1 MKSIFLP
8 AIIFFYVVYLVV
20 MGLGLKEYNYF
31 LKPLLIPSLILYVFI
46 SDNFKSKGA
55 LISALTLST
64 LGDVLLLFTDED
76 PLYFIMGLVA
86 FLTAHLFYI
95 YIFFNKIKTNFPKK
109 GVGISTALIIVYLLY
124 FLSTMWENLADMKI
138 PVLVYAIVI
147 SSMLWLAIRIYFQNY
162 SKSSLL
168 ILLGALS
175 FVISDSTLALNMF
188 YFDGKI
194 QNGSLIIMFTYL
206 AAQTLLVIGLM
217 GEKSEVKD

>member
-8 AIIFFYVVYLVV
+8 AIIVFYVVYLVV

-64 LGDVLLLFTDED
+64 LGDVLLLFTEEG

-95 YIFFNKIKTNFPKK
+95 YIFFNKIKTNFPKQ
-109 GVGISTALIIVYLLY
+109 GVGISTSLIVVYLMVL
-124 FLSTMWENLADMKI
+124 LNTMWDKLDEMKI
-138 PVLVYAIVI
+138 PVVIYAVVI

-162 SKSSLL
+162 SKNALI
-168 ILLGALS
+168 ILLGALF
-175 FVISDSTLALNMF
+175 FVISDSTLAWNMF
-188 YFDGKI
+188 Y
-194 QNGSLIIMFTYL
+194 QPVPSGSLIIMSTYL

>member
-8 AIIFFYVVYLVV
+8 AIIVFYVVYLVV

-64 LGDVLLLFTDED
+64 LGDVLLLFTEEG

-95 YIFFNKIKTNFPKK
+95 YIFFNKIKTNFPKQ
-109 GVGISTALIIVYLLY
+109 GVGISTSLIVVYLMVL
-124 FLSTMWENLADMKI
+124 LNTMWDKLDEMKI
-138 PVLVYAIVI
+138 PVVIYAVVI
-147 SSMLWLAIRIYFQNY
+147 STMLWLAIRIYFQNY
-162 SKSSLL
+162 SKNALI
-168 ILLGALS
+168 ILLGALF
-175 FVISDSTLALNMF
+175 FVISDSTLAWNMF
-188 YFDGKI
+188 Y
-194 QNGSLIIMFTYL
+194 QPVPSGSLIIMSTYL

>member
-8 AIIFFYVVYLVV
+8 VIIVFYFVYLVV

-64 LGDVLLLFTDED
+64 LGDVLLLFTEEG

-86 FLTAHLFYI
+86 FLAAHLFYI
-95 YIFFNKIKTNFPKK
+95 YIFFNKIKTNFPKQ
-109 GVGISTALIIVYLLY
+109 GVGISTSLIVVYLMVL
-124 FLSTMWENLADMKI
+124 LNTMWYKLDEMKI
-138 PVLVYAIVI
+138 PVVIYAVVI

-162 SKSSLL
+162 SKNALI
-168 ILLGALS
+168 ILLGALF
-175 FVISDSTLALNMF
+175 FVISDSTLAWNMF
-188 YFDGKI
+188 Y
-194 QNGSLIIMFTYL
+194 QPVPSGSLIIMSTYL

-217 GEKSEVKD
+217 GEKSEIKD

>member
-8 AIIFFYVVYLVV
+8 VIIVFYIVYLVI
-20 MGLGLKEYNYF
+20 MGLGMKEYNYF
-31 LKPLLIPSLILYVFI
+31 LKPILIPSLILLVFI

-64 LGDVLLLFTDED
+64 LGDVLLLFTEEG

-95 YIFFNKIKTNFPKK
+95 YIFFNKIKTNFPKQ
-109 GVGISTALIIVYLLY
+109 GVGISTSLILVYLMVL
-124 FLSTMWENLADMKI
+124 LNTMWDKLAEMKI
-138 PVLVYAIVI
+138 PVVVYAVVI
-147 SSMLWLAIRIYFQNY
+147 STMLWLAIRIYFQNY
-162 SKSSLL
+162 AKNALI
-168 ILLGALS
+168 ILLGALF
-175 FVISDSTLALNMF
+175 FVISDSTLAWNMF
-188 YFDGKI
+188 YQPI
-194 QNGSLIIMFTYL
+194 PSGSLIIMSTYL

>member
-8 AIIFFYVVYLVV
+8 AIIVFYVVYLVI

-46 SDNFKSKGA
+46 SNNFKSKGA

-64 LGDVLLLFTDED
+64 LGDVLLLFTEEG

-95 YIFFNKIKTNFPKK
+95 FIFFNKIKTNFPKQ
-109 GVGISTALIIVYLLY
+109 GVGISTSLIVVYLMVL
-124 FLSTMWENLADMKI
+124 LNTMWDKLDEMKI
-138 PVLVYAIVI
+138 PVVIYAVVI

-162 SKSSLL
+162 SKNALI
-168 ILLGALS
+168 ILLGALF
-175 FVISDSTLALNMF
+175 FVISDSTLAWNMF
-188 YFDGKI
+188 Y
-194 QNGSLIIMFTYL
+194 QPVPSGSLIIMSTYL